1 MKTNDKEMILH
12 KINIGI
18 SVGTE
23 LLIEQGSHVKIWN
36 LSIILLLI
44 MLALFGLDFIKYK
57 IDLDVLL
64 KDMSIGSTIFKYL
77 CSFSLAGIIIY
88 RMYEDSHTLLLILA
102 ILVVVIEVIA
112 IFVIRYRYKIL
123 NKFKKI
129 KRHKN

>member
-1 MKTNDKEMILH
+1 
-12 KINIGI
+12 
-18 SVGTE
+18 
-23 LLIEQGSHVKIWN
+23 
-36 LSIILLLI
+36 